1 MGGTF
6 SPFHRGHRALIG
18 RALTI
23 SENVFIG
30 ITAGE
35 LSQRGRDRTVPPVEE
50 RIQTVERFLEEH
62 GRAKTTTV
70 APIEDPF
77 GRALE
82 PRFQA
87 IVVSPETQETAHRI
101 NQARQDEGHDPLA
114 IETVPFVLGLDG
126 EPVSGTRVAADEI
139 DPDGIEPKTIHLA
152 VGTDNP
158 VKVNA
163 AKNALGRIVPTV
175 TTQKVNVDSGVP
187 EQPTDEEGP
196 QGAVTRAK
204 AALEE
209 SNQPGLGIGIEAA
222 IVTTDPTGQ
231 RHDVQYCAIADAQGR
246 VTIGAGPGFPYPPRV
261 LDALDRGDTVGEA
274 FHKITGQEDIGQR
287 EGAIGVLTRGA
298 ATREELTEWAILA
311 ALTPRLRPDWY
322 DPVDLE

>member
-30 ITAGE
+30 ITTGA
-35 LSQRGRDRTVPPVEE
+35 LSQRGRDRTVPPVDE
-50 RIQTVERFLEEH
+50 RIQTVEAFLEHH

-82 PRFQA
+82 PRFEA
-87 IVVSPETQETAHRI
+87 IVVSPETQGTAHRI
-101 NQARQDEGHDPLA
+101 NQARQDEGYDPLA

-126 EPVSGTRVAADEI
+126 KPVTGTRVAADEI
-139 DPDGIEPKTIHLA
+139 DPDGVEPKTIHLA
-152 VGTDNP
+152 VGTQNP
-158 VKVNA
+158 VKVDA
-163 AKNALGRIVPTV
+163 AKNAIGRIVPTV
-175 TTQKVNVDSGVP
+175 TTQKVTVDSGVP
-187 EQPTDEEGP
+187 EQPYDEEGP
-196 QGAVTRAK
+196 QGAANRAR

-209 SNQPGLGIGIEAA
+209 ADEPGLGIGIEAA
-222 IVTTDPTGQ
+222 IITNDPSGQ
-231 RHDVQYCAIADAQGR
+231 RHDVQYCAIADAQDR
-246 VTIGAGPGFPYPPRV
+246 ITIGAGPGFPYPPRV
-261 LDALDRGDTVGEA
+261 LEALDDGQTVGDA
-274 FHKITGQEDIGQR
+274 FHRITDRDDVGQK
-287 EGAIGVLTRGA
+287 EGAIGVLTRNA
-298 ATREELTEWAILA
+298 VTRRELTEWAVLA
-311 ALTPRLRPDWY
+311 ALVPRLRPDWY